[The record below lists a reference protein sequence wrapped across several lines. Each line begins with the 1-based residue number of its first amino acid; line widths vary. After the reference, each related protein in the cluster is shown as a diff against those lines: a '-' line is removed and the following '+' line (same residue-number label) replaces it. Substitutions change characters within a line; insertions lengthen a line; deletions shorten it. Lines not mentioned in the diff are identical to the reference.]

1 MLHERRPI
9 IEHVHLVAEV
19 HVPCTARELE
29 HGSKAAMKHKPQHA
43 ELIEAALQEFQRTT
57 GLTAQIIPWVPK
69 TIDLDRHQPDAVI
82 EIEVRGRKHKF
93 AVEAKIGVRA
103 ELLIQTK
110 ALWPREQ
117 QPRFLVV
124 APYITNYLA
133 EKCREIKL
141 PFLDAAGNAYLE
153 DDDLFV
159 FVTGQKRNTD
169 LTPVHTNRTDT
180 RAGLRVL
187 FAILCRPQLLNAPYR
202 ELATTAK
209 VALGTIGPVI
219 KDLETR
225 RRIATFGTTLPK
237 RRLLD
242 AKVLL
247 QEWVTFYPA
256 TLRPKLQ
263 PRRFRAQNRERAQQ
277 TNLTPFGAY
286 WGGEVAADRLTHYL
300 KPEILTVYT
309 LHNPTKLMT
318 EFRLRA
324 DVNGDVEILNAFWD
338 ETLIT
343 GTADVVPPILAYADL
358 MATTDARN
366 LEAARLIYEQHIA
379 PNLSTA

>member
-1 MLHERRPI
+1 
-9 IEHVHLVAEV
+9 
-19 HVPCTARELE
+19 
-29 HGSKAAMKHKPQHA
+29 MKRKPQHA
-43 ELIEAALQEFQRTT
+43 ELIETALHGLQRTT
-57 GLTAQIIPWVPK
+57 GLAAQVIRWEPK
-69 TIDLDRHQPDAVI
+69 TIELERHQPDAVI
-82 EIEVRGRKHKF
+82 EIDANGRKHKF

-103 ELLIQTK
+103 EVLTQTK
-110 ALWPREQ
+110 VLWPREQ
-117 QPRFLVV
+117 QPRLLVV

-159 FVTGQKRNTD
+159 FVTGQKKITD
-169 LTPVHTNRTDT
+169 LAPVHINRTNT
-180 RAGLRVL
+180 AAGLRIL
-187 FAILCRPQLLNAPYR
+187 FAILCRPPLLNAPYR
-202 ELATTAK
+202 ELATTAN

-225 RRIATFGTTLPK
+225 KLIATFGTTLPK

-242 AKVLL
+242 AKALL

-256 TLRPKLQ
+256 ALRPKLQ
-263 PRRFRAQNRERAQQ
+263 PRRFRAQNREGAQQ
-277 TNLTPFGAY
+277 TDLTPFGAY

-300 KPEILTVYT
+300 KPEMLTVYT

-318 EFRLRA
+318 EFRLRV

-338 ETLIT
+338 QTLIT
-343 GTADVVPPILAYADL
+343 GPTDVVPPILAYADL
-358 MATTDARN
+358 MTTTDARN
-366 LEAARLIYEQHIA
+366 FEAARLIYEKHIA
-379 PNLSTA
+379 PNLPTA

>member
-1 MLHERRPI
+1 
-9 IEHVHLVAEV
+9 
-19 HVPCTARELE
+19 
-29 HGSKAAMKHKPQHA
+29 MKRKPQHV
-43 ELIEAALQEFQRTT
+43 ELIETALQGLQRTT
-57 GLTAQIIPWVPK
+57 GLAAQIIRWEQQPQ
-69 TIDLDRHQPDAVI
+69 TIPHDRHQFDAVI
-82 EIEVRGRKHKF
+82 EIDAHGRKHKF
-93 AVEAKIGVRA
+93 AVEAKVGVRA
-103 ELLIQTK
+103 EVLPQIK

-117 QPRFLVV
+117 QPRLLFV

-133 EKCREIKL
+133 DKCRQIHL

-159 FVTGQKRNTD
+159 FVTGQKKPPD
-169 LTPVHTNRTDT
+169 LAPAHTNRTNT
-180 RAGLRVL
+180 TAGLRVL
-187 FAILCRPQLLNAPYR
+187 FVILCRPQLLNAPYR

-209 VALGTIGPVI
+209 VALGTIGPII

-225 RRIATFGTTLPK
+225 KLIATFGTTLPK

-242 AKVLL
+242 AKTLL

-263 PRRFRAQNRERAQQ
+263 PRRFRVQDRELAQQ
-277 TNLTPFGAY
+277 TDLARFDAY

-300 KPEILTVYT
+300 KPEMLTVYT
-309 LHNPTKLMT
+309 LHNPTKLIT
-318 EFRLRA
+318 ELRLRA

-338 ETLIT
+338 QTLIT

-358 MATTDARN
+358 MTTTDARD

-379 PNLSTA
+379 PNLPTA

>member
-1 MLHERRPI
+1 MSSGVTNRRLSQFVLLSVIRSPSVRPI
-9 IEHVHLVAEV
+9 ACVGPIS
-19 HVPCTARELE
+19 T
-29 HGSKAAMKHKPQHA
+29 GSASRACRTG
-43 ELIEAALQEFQRTT
+43 AL
-57 GLTAQIIPWVPK
+57 P
-69 TIDLDRHQPDAVI
+69 
-82 EIEVRGRKHKF
+82 
-93 AVEAKIGVRA
+93 
-103 ELLIQTK
+103 
-110 ALWPREQ
+110 
-117 QPRFLVV
+117 
-124 APYITNYLA
+124 
-133 EKCREIKL
+133 
-141 PFLDAAGNAYLE
+141 
-153 DDDLFV
+153 
-159 FVTGQKRNTD
+159 
-169 LTPVHTNRTDT
+169 
-180 RAGLRVL
+180 
-187 FAILCRPQLLNAPYR
+187 
-202 ELATTAK
+202 
-209 VALGTIGPVI
+209 
-219 KDLETR
+219 
-225 RRIATFGTTLPK
+225 TFGTTLPK

-242 AKVLL
+242 VKMLL

-300 KPEILTVYT
+300 KPELLTVYT

-343 GTADVVPPILAYADL
+343 GTADVVPPVLAYADL

-379 PNLSTA
+379 PNLPTA

>member
-1 MLHERRPI
+1 
-9 IEHVHLVAEV
+9 
-19 HVPCTARELE
+19 
-29 HGSKAAMKHKPQHA
+29 MKRKPQHV
-43 ELIEAALQEFQRTT
+43 ELIETALQGLQRTT
-57 GLTAQIIPWVPK
+57 GLAAQIIRWEQPK
-69 TIDLDRHQPDAVI
+69 TIRHDRRQFDAVI
-82 EIEVRGRKHKF
+82 EIDAHGRKHKF

-103 ELLIQTK
+103 EVLTQIK

-117 QPRFLVV
+117 QPRLLFV

-133 EKCREIKL
+133 EKCREIHL

-159 FVTGQKRNTD
+159 FVTGQKKPPD
-169 LTPVHTNRTDT
+169 LAPAHRNRTNT
-180 RAGLRVL
+180 TAGLKVL
-187 FAILCRPQLLNAPYR
+187 FAVLCRPPLLNVPYR

-225 RRIATFGTTLPK
+225 KLIATFGTTPPK

-242 AKVLL
+242 AQALL
-247 QEWVTFYPA
+247 QEWATFYPA
-256 TLRPKLQ
+256 NLRPKLQ
-263 PRRFRAQNRERAQQ
+263 PRRFLAQDREWALQ
-277 TNLTPFGAY
+277 TDLTRFDAY

-309 LHNPTKLMT
+309 LHNPTKLIT

-324 DVNGDVEILNAFWD
+324 DFNGDVEILNAFWD
-338 ETLIT
+338 QTLIT
-343 GTADVVPPILAYADL
+343 RTADVVPPILAYADL
-358 MATTDARN
+358 MTTTDARN

>member
-1 MLHERRPI
+1 
-9 IEHVHLVAEV
+9 
-19 HVPCTARELE
+19 
-29 HGSKAAMKHKPQHA
+29 MKRKPQHV
-43 ELIEAALQEFQRTT
+43 ELIEKALQGLQRTT
-57 GLTAQIIPWVPK
+57 GLAAQLIRWEQQPEAVHH
-69 TIDLDRHQPDAVI
+69 DRHQFDAVI

-242 AKVLL
+242 AKALL

-263 PRRFRAQNRERAQQ
+263 PRRFRAHDRELAQQ
-277 TNLTPFGAY
+277 TDLARFDAY

-300 KPEILTVYT
+300 KPEMLTVYT
-309 LHNPTKLMT
+309 LDNPTKLIT
-318 EFRLRA
+318 ELRLRA

-338 ETLIT
+338 QTLIT
-343 GTADVVPPILAYADL
+343 GAADVVPPILAYADL
-358 MATTDARN
+358 MTTTDARD

-379 PNLSTA
+379 PNLPTA